1 MTGSEHPQARFRR
14 WAATML
20 AHRTADHGIHH
31 DASRARTLY
40 QTSTMA
46 ALVDGIY
53 DGSTTIAEL
62 LEHGDFGV
70 GTFNHLDGEMIVN
83 EGVCFHLFSSGEAR
97 VASPDDL
104 TPFAAVTTFEADT
117 TFDVTTPISKIDLL
131 AQIDERLSSENLF
144 YAVRA
149 TGHFATVAS
158 RTATRQEAPY
168 PPLPEATAAE
178 SERTFTDT
186 DGVLVGFRT
195 PDYEQ
200 GVSVA
205 GYHLHF
211 LNDEHTGGGHAF
223 DFVLD
228 KGIVEI
234 STVSELRLSLPT
246 SGPFLTADLNSKDM
260 DAGIRKSEG

>member
-1 MTGSEHPQARFRR
+1 
-14 WAATML
+14 ML
-20 AHRTADHGIHH
+20 AHRTADGGIHH
-31 DASRARTLY
+31 NTGRARTLY

-83 EGVCFHLFSSGEAR
+83 EGVCFHLFSGGEAR

-117 TFDVTTPISKIDLL
+117 TFDVKTLASKTDLL

-144 YAVRA
+144 FGIRV
-149 TGHFATVAS
+149 TGHFVTVTS

-168 PPLPEATAAE
+168 PPLPEATATE
-178 SERTFTDT
+178 SERTFAGMN
-186 DGVLVGFRT
+186 GVLVGFRT

-200 GVSVA
+200 GISVA

-211 LNDEHTGGGHAF
+211 LNDQHTGGGHAF
-223 DFVLD
+223 DFLLD
-228 KGIVEI
+228 DGVVEI
-234 STVSELRLSLPT
+234 MTVSELRLSLPT

-260 DAGIRKSEG
+260 DGGIRKSEG

>member
-1 MTGSEHPQARFRR
+1 
-14 WAATML
+14 
-20 AHRTADHGIHH
+20 
-31 DASRARTLY
+31 
-40 QTSTMA
+40 MA

-70 GTFNHLDGEMIVN
+70 GTFNHLDGEMVVN

-97 VASPDDL
+97 AASPDDL

-117 TFDVTTPISKIDLL
+117 TFEVKTSISKVDLL

-144 YAVRA
+144 YGIRVS
-149 TGHFATVAS
+149 GHFASVAS
-158 RTATRQEAPY
+158 RTATRQETPY
-168 PPLPEATAAE
+168 PALPEATASE
-178 SERTFTDT
+178 SERTFADT
-186 DGVLVGFRT
+186 SGVLVGFRT

-200 GVSVA
+200 GISVA

-211 LNDEHTGGGHAF
+211 LNEEHSGGGHAF

-228 KGIVEI
+228 DGVVEI

>member
-1 MTGSEHPQARFRR
+1 
-14 WAATML
+14 ML
-20 AHRTADHGIHH
+20 AHRGTDHGIHH
-31 DASRARTLY
+31 DAARARTLY

-46 ALVDGIY
+46 ALVEGIY
-53 DGSTTIAEL
+53 DGSTTITDL
-62 LEHGDFGV
+62 LEHGDFGI
-70 GTFNHLDGEMIVN
+70 GTFNHLDGEMVVN

-97 VASPDDL
+97 VANADDL

-117 TFDVTTPISKIDLL
+117 TFEVKTPTPKSDLF

-144 YAVRA
+144 YGIRV
-149 TGHFATVAS
+149 TGSFPTVAS

-168 PPLPEATAAE
+168 PPLPEATATE
-178 SERTFTDT
+178 SERTFTNT
-186 DGVLVGFRT
+186 SGVLVGFRT

-200 GVSVA
+200 GISVA

-211 LNDEHTGGGHAF
+211 LNDQHTGGGHAL

-228 KGIVEI
+228 KGVVEI

-246 SGPFLTADLNSKDM
+246 SGPFLTADLNGADM